1 MNGGG
6 NNDMQCAIVVLVTN
20 GDMCTHVIV
29 TRVVTEVP
37 VPGNQ
42 SEFPR
47 KKTLDAHEFTREPLV
62 AVIELSRCDWHEID
76 WTTRFPDSVPNFN

>member
-29 TRVVTEVP
+29 TRVVTEVS
-37 VPGNQ
+37 GNQ